1 MKKQKKRI
9 RLLAWLGILILTL
22 QGTFPAWADSWDA
35 QRRGSITITTSYIT
49 GSGDNQTRVPVAGVE
64 LSLYRIAAVDV
75 QAGQIV
81 YLPSPGLESFEKLI
95 NSGFT
100 EGGNVEAAE
109 AISKADNL
117 EALLCGSAQITGA
130 DGKAEFAD
138 LKNGMYLVKQTAAKK
153 GYYTMTPFLI
163 PVPMMEE
170 DGTGWNYTIE
180 ARPKIE
186 RHSDGGNPPDG
197 GGGGSNGGG
206 GNPPPSPTTAP
217 PETVPPFTETP
228 EVPPTEQIERL
239 PQTGMRRLPVIL
251 CAMGGFVLIGGG
263 WVMQR
268 RDRRRETD
276 KKPDGS

>member
-64 LSLYRIAAVDV
+64 LSLYRIAAADV

-109 AISKADNL
+109 QISRTENL
-117 EALLCGSAQITGA
+117 GALICGNPQLTGA
-130 DGKAEFAD
+130 DGKAVFAD
-138 LKNGMYLVKQTAAKK
+138 LENGMYLVKQTADKK
-153 GYYTMTPFLI
+153 GYYTMKSFLI

-170 DGTGWNYTIE
+170 DGTGWSYTIE

-186 RHSDGGNPPDG
+186 RHSEGGNPPD
-197 GGGGSNGGG
+197 GGGSNGGG

-217 PETVPPFTETP
+217 PETVPPFTEQP
-228 EVPPTEQIERL
+228 EAPPVEQIERL
-239 PQTGMRRLPVIL
+239 PQTGMRRLPVML
-251 CAMGGFVLIGGG
+251 CAMGGFILIGGG
-263 WVMQR
+263 WVMR
-268 RDRRRETD
+268 CRDRKRES
-276 KKPDGS
+276 DGE